1 MDSSA
6 SQASSTGSPN
16 SHSTSL
22 QNPPSPAPST
32 DVTDPSNDSFA
43 ASTPPSSN
51 SSTSYPSNPEPGA
64 SLTTSPSPQRVTTAR
79 TLSSSTG
86 TDSSTGASSPTSL
99 ANQLSSFKASSGS
112 ISRPGGQLSPPQ
124 STQSLTARRDVYLE
138 RALDRATGSTDT
150 THTHTISNTSSGSNS
165 ASSSTKNSPRTVV
178 RKRHRFTSA
187 RLVDG
192 GVMGITAGNVSLV
205 GGPRTD
211 LVTRITS
218 SSSANSVSESAAVP
232 SSTTTTTSTISALS
246 ASPDRKGL
254 SGECPICMSVMKEAF
269 ITRCGHSYCYV
280 CISQHLVEKQDCP
293 VCRQPLARD
302 QIFPNFTLN
311 DFLQER
317 EARPRSRLRHDLLQ
331 AEYTCEDIDEMVS
344 ALTAKKRELKA
355 RDQQV
360 ELEVLLDFLRNTKT
374 EKEEAL
380 ARLNAQIHCLD
391 SDMRKV
397 QEKLD
402 NLKQQ
407 AGYQHSFGV
416 VEEDDDQI
424 EHGIAGGAQVPNEAS
439 EEEDEA
445 VPAQQAGSKRS
456 RVQLELDDKADA
468 MSPGNAPLDSSQTH
482 VAKRINV
489 NKKRVAEH
497 FEDLQRCYFDFSQSS
512 SARRE
517 SALSS
522 FCSTI
527 SKFTKFSR
535 FEHINTLRYGDI
547 YNTSSIVSSIEFD
560 RDDEYFATAGVTKK
574 IKIFEYGCIEKT
586 GLMGTSQKEE
596 DRMESFDA
604 PYTSSNKKP
613 ITSVLHY
620 PVLEMMC
627 RSKISCLSWNSYIK
641 SQIASSDYEGIVS
654 LWDAQTG
661 VNTLNYDEHEKRA
674 WSVDFSRTDPTQLAS
689 GSDDTK
695 VKIWSVNQR
704 SSVCTIESKANICCV
719 KFNPE
724 SSHHI
729 AFGSAD
735 HHIHYYDLRKANEPL
750 FVFKGHRKAVSYVKF
765 LGRDELVSASTDS
778 TLKLWNTSRM
788 TCARTYTGHCNEKN
802 FVGLSASGDW
812 ISCGSE
818 NNSVYT
824 YYKELRDPVVTVKFG
839 NSNPVTGEDSLDE
852 DPSQFVSSVCWKKD
866 TSSNILLAAN
876 SSGVIKVLQLV

>member
-1 MDSSA
+1 MSD
-6 SQASSTGSPN
+6 
-16 SHSTSL
+16 
-22 QNPPSPAPST
+22 
-32 DVTDPSNDSFA
+32 
-43 ASTPPSSN
+43 
-51 SSTSYPSNPEPGA
+51 
-64 SLTTSPSPQRVTTAR
+64 
-79 TLSSSTG
+79 
-86 TDSSTGASSPTSL
+86 
-99 ANQLSSFKASSGS
+99 K
-112 ISRPGGQLSPPQ
+112 
-124 STQSLTARRDVYLE
+124 
-138 RALDRATGSTDT
+138 
-150 THTHTISNTSSGSNS
+150 TSSGGT
-165 ASSSTKNSPRTVV
+165 SSSISIKNSPRTVV

-192 GVMGITAGNVSLV
+192 GVIGITAGNVTLV
-205 GGPRTD
+205 GGPQAA
-211 LVTRITS
+211 LVSRVAS
-218 SSSANSVSESAAVP
+218 SSSTNSSSEPASVP
-232 SSTTTTTSTISALS
+232 SSTTITRNISAGS
-246 ASPDRKGL
+246 ATHDRKGV
-254 SGECPICMSVMKEAF
+254 SV
-269 ITRCGHSYCYV
+269 
-280 CISQHLVEKQDCP
+280 
-293 VCRQPLARD
+293 
-302 QIFPNFTLN
+302 N

-317 EARPRSRLRHDLLQ
+317 EVHPRSRLRHDLLQ

-344 ALTAKKRELKA
+344 ALTAKRRELKA

-402 NLKQQ
+402 TLKQL
-407 AGYQHSFGV
+407 AGYQNSFSV
-416 VEEDDDQI
+416 VEEDEDQM

-445 VPAQQAGSKRS
+445 VPPQQAGSKRS
-456 RVQLELDDKADA
+456 RTQLELDDKTDA
-468 MSPGNAPLDSSQTH
+468 VSPGNTPVDSSQTH

-547 YNTSSIVSSIEFD
+547 FNTSSIVSSIEFD

-596 DRMESFDA
+596 DHMESFDA
-604 PYTSSNKKP
+604 PYIPSNKKP

-620 PVLEMMC
+620 PTLEMTC
-627 RSKISCLSWNSYIK
+627 RSKI
-641 SQIASSDYEGIVS
+641 SSDYEGIVS

>member
-1 MDSSA
+1 MTRTVSTVSA
-6 SQASSTGSPN
+6 S
-16 SHSTSL
+16 H
-22 QNPPSPAPST
+22 
-32 DVTDPSNDSFA
+32 
-43 ASTPPSSN
+43 
-51 SSTSYPSNPEPGA
+51 
-64 SLTTSPSPQRVTTAR
+64 
-79 TLSSSTG
+79 
-86 TDSSTGASSPTSL
+86 
-99 ANQLSSFKASSGS
+99 
-112 ISRPGGQLSPPQ
+112 
-124 STQSLTARRDVYLE
+124 
-138 RALDRATGSTDT
+138 
-150 THTHTISNTSSGSNS
+150 
-165 ASSSTKNSPRTVV
+165 
-178 RKRHRFTSA
+178 
-187 RLVDG
+187 
-192 GVMGITAGNVSLV
+192 
-205 GGPRTD
+205 
-211 LVTRITS
+211 
-218 SSSANSVSESAAVP
+218 
-232 SSTTTTTSTISALS
+232 
-246 ASPDRKGL
+246 DRKGV
-254 SGECPICMSVMKEAF
+254 SV
-269 ITRCGHSYCYV
+269 
-280 CISQHLVEKQDCP
+280 
-293 VCRQPLARD
+293 
-302 QIFPNFTLN
+302 N

-317 EARPRSRLRHDLLQ
+317 EVQPRSRLRHDLLQ

-344 ALTAKKRELKA
+344 ALTAKRRELKA

-402 NLKQQ
+402 TLKQR
-407 AGYQHSFGV
+407 AGYQNSFGA
-416 VEEDDDQI
+416 VEEDEDQN

-445 VPAQQAGSKRS
+445 VPLQQAGSKRS
-456 RVQLELDDKADA
+456 RTQLELDDKADA
-468 MSPGNAPLDSSQTH
+468 VSPGSAPVDSSQTH

-596 DRMESFDA
+596 DRMDTFDA
-604 PYTSSNKKP
+604 PYIPTNKKP

-704 SSVCTIESKANICCV
+704 ASVCTIESKANICCV

>member
-1 MDSSA
+1 MTDS
-6 SQASSTGSPN
+6 
-16 SHSTSL
+16 
-22 QNPPSPAPST
+22 
-32 DVTDPSNDSFA
+32 SNDSFA
-43 ASTPPSSN
+43 ASTPPSSL
-51 SSTSYPSNPEPGA
+51 SSTPYPSNFEPA
-64 SLTTSPSPQRVTTAR
+64 PLATTPPPQQVTATR
-79 TLSSSTG
+79 TLA
-86 TDSSTGASSPTSL
+86 SSTGADTSIGTGSPNSH
-99 ANQLSSFKASSGS
+99 ASQLSSSKAGSGS
-112 ISRPGGQLSPPQ
+112 ISRSGGQTSSSQ
-124 STQSLTARRDVYLE
+124 SSQSAHAACRDVQLDQT
-138 RALDRATGSTDT
+138 LDRATGSTGT
-150 THTHTISNTSSGSNS
+150 NNHTHLSSSTSSGSNS
-165 ASSSTKNSPRTVV
+165 VSSSTNNSPRTVV

-187 RLVDG
+187 RLIDG
-192 GVMGITAGNVSLV
+192 GVIGITAGNVSLL
-205 GGPRTD
+205 GGPQD
-211 LVTRITS
+211 LVARLAS
-218 SSSANSVSESAAVP
+218 SSPANSSSEPTSVP
-232 SSTTTTTSTISALS
+232 SSTTIPRTISAVS
-246 ASPDRKGL
+246 ASHDRKGV
-254 SGECPICMSVMKEAF
+254 SGE
-269 ITRCGHSYCYV
+269 CYV
-280 CISQHLVEKQDCP
+280 CISQHLADKQDCP
-293 VCRQPLARD
+293 VCRQGLARD

-317 EARPRSRLRHDLLQ
+317 ETHPRSRLRHDLLQ

-360 ELEVLLDFLRNTKT
+360 ELEVLLDFLRNTRT
-374 EKEEAL
+374 EKEDAL

-402 NLKQQ
+402 ALKQQ
-407 AGYQHSFGV
+407 AGYQNSFGV
-416 VEEDDDQI
+416 VDDDEDQI

-445 VPAQQAGSKRS
+445 VPPQQAGSKRS
-456 RVQLELDDKADA
+456 RTQLELDEKADA
-468 MSPGNAPLDSSQTH
+468 VSPGNAPVDSSQTH

-547 YNTSSIVSSIEFD
+547 FNSSSIVSSIEFD

-596 DRMESFDA
+596 DHMDLFDA
-604 PYTSSNKKP
+604 PNIPANKKP

-620 PVLEMMC
+620 PVLEMVC

-641 SQIASSDYEGIVS
+641 SQIASSDYE
-654 LWDAQTG
+654 
-661 VNTLNYDEHEKRA
+661 A

-735 HHIHYYDLRKANEPL
+735 HHIHYYDLRKATVPL

-839 NSNPVTGEDSLDE
+839 NSNPVTGEDSLEE

>member
-1 MDSSA
+1 MAQGSSVSHSSSPAGPPAQYSTADQPTPTSTPPPMA
-6 SQASSTGSPN
+6 SASSTDREP
-16 SHSTSL
+16 
-22 QNPPSPAPST
+22 
-32 DVTDPSNDSFA
+32 
-43 ASTPPSSN
+43 TPPSSSDSA
-51 SSTSYPSNPEPGA
+51 SSCS
-64 SLTTSPSPQRVTTAR
+64 
-79 TLSSSTG
+79 
-86 TDSSTGASSPTSL
+86 SSPTST
-99 ANQLSSFKASSGS
+99 
-112 ISRPGGQLSPPQ
+112 LSPPRQ
-124 STQSLTARRDVYLE
+124 SEVTALSANTALAAIFRPLNPASMPPCPAGQTLVPPSPSCTSETTKSPMHSILSKSNSHHD
-138 RALDRATGSTDT
+138 RALSYGTASTSK
-150 THTHTISNTSSGSNS
+150 HLASSNLSSESNS
-165 ASSSTKNSPRTVV
+165 ASSSTANSPRTMV
-178 RKRHRFTSA
+178 RKRQ
-187 RLVDG
+187 RLTAPRKVDG
-192 GVMGITAGNVSLV
+192 GAASASVGPGVASGADIGITAGHGATGSPVDMINPAASA
-205 GGPRTD
+205 RTHATI
-211 LVTRITS
+211 L
-218 SSSANSVSESAAVP
+218 
-232 SSTTTTTSTISALS
+232 STLH
-246 ASPDRKGL
+246 DRKGV
-254 SGECPICMSVMKEAF
+254 SGECYA
-269 ITRCGHSYCYV
+269 
-280 CISQHLVEKQDCP
+280 CISNHLVEKQDCP
-293 VCRQPLARD
+293 PAGEPV
-302 QIFPNFTLN
+302 NY
-311 DFLQER
+311 FLQER
-317 EARPRSRLRHDLLQ
+317 EAAPRARLRYDILQ
-331 AEYTCEDIDEMVS
+331 AEYTCEDIDEMMS
-344 ALTAKKRELKA
+344 ALSAKKRELKA
-355 RDQQV
+355 KDQQV
-360 ELEVLLDFLRNTKT
+360 ELEVLMHFLKNTKA

-391 SDMRKV
+391 NDMRNV
-397 QEKLD
+397 QDKL
-402 NLKQQ
+402 NRLKHHAAQQ
-407 AGYQHSFGV
+407 TSLSV
-416 VEEDDDQI
+416 IEDDEDQI
-424 EHGIAGGAQVPNEAS
+424 EQPGGAQVPNEAS

-456 RVQLELDDKADA
+456 R
-468 MSPGNAPLDSSQTH
+468 T
-482 VAKRINV
+482 
-489 NKKRVAEH
+489 
-497 FEDLQRCYFDFSQSS
+497 
-512 SARRE
+512 
-517 SALSS
+517 SALTS

-547 YNTSSIVSSIEFD
+547 YSTSSIVSSIEFD

-586 GLMGTSQKEE
+586 GLMGTSQQDEE
-596 DRMESFDA
+596 HMDSFDGPMA
-604 PYTSSNKKP
+604 TTNTTIPSSSSSSSSSMGSSSNKKP

-620 PVLEMMC
+620 PILEMTC
-627 RSKISCLSWNSYIK
+627 RSKIRHELVCLSWNSYIK

-704 SSVCTIESKANICCV
+704 ASVCTIESKANICCV

-765 LGRDELVSASTDS
+765 LGREELVSASTDS

-788 TCARTYTGHCNEKN
+788 TCVRTYTGHCNEKN

-839 NSNPVTGEDSLDE
+839 NSNPVTGEDTVEE

-866 TSSNILLAAN
+866 SSSNILLAAN
-876 SSGVIKVLQLV
+876 SSGVIKVLRLV